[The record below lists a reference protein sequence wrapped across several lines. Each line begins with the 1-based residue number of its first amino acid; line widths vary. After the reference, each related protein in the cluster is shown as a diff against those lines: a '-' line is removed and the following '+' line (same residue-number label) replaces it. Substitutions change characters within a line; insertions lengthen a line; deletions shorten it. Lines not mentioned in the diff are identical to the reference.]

1 MLILALF
8 ICSLLAMPELYINE
22 KSNSFGDFSLGA
34 GFDINRFEPLTQ
46 HVFKEFVADG
56 VTKGVTYDFLPVK
69 KSTTRCGIVRTDRDL
84 TEKLMLSGEASIERP
99 TMSGSGFL
107 KYDSSTEK
115 MEKVVY
121 YTCVVDRGLFTV
133 SVNPPQVDID
143 DSYETLAEVLPKHL
157 INLSDQDQFIQTAG
171 DYHVRSITYGRR
183 YKAEVMMTYQH
194 DETYESLVGELEV
207 EAGLGG
213 MSIAAKVNW
222 DWSEEESN
230 TDMRMSVSSESFG
243 FIPPETLQLPTG
255 ITTVTQD
262 DGTTVDLTPFQFV
275 ERQLKINLEKM
286 DEMDAESST
295 YQADTGLTRKELFQK
310 LGDAYPLSYKIAKN
324 EPFYSILT
332 PLTAMQER
340 DMVKNI
346 DEAYDILRELNS
358 LHEDISDRAEKLFE
372 SFHLL
377 SDESDLSIPF
387 LHVRQSL
394 MDEIASFQK
403 QVKVYLTRMPIYLAH
418 NNIYEWVQATD
429 FDVLNS
435 QGEPTYPWAQDE
447 AFLPLEYISLDVL
460 RSKIWRLMGM
470 EDGQMDINEDAIGA
484 TCIFSGIEG
493 DYSFD
498 GVTTQRLHFAG
509 RVVFADKVIRH
520 VVFNKEQ
527 NVISLG
533 FIDHDNDEESWPE
546 LDNPLCNGHTM
557 QQLHHELVFVKNDC
571 TLLRFG
577 TPVWYEDA
585 RYVVCGVGSAEHLT
599 KNGYVNKDMLSS
611 IRVNLVPVDSAQD
624 ITIVLTENEIQH
636 VSLRGAESSL
646 GFSMDDN
653 HRLMW
658 SNGYVCDW
666 SFGVKEAKMVCSE
679 LGYSRIEKFETNVEL
694 PTSNAWERPL
704 IKMYDIDCQEYAMT
718 LDGGHCTYSTHPA
731 GINWDQCSK
740 NNGIMLECSDLV
752 LEHNEIEAEIS
763 SSNSEGCHF
772 NEDMLN
778 AGLVNTDEHCI
789 GGEDQQD
796 GFGLVTEVDVHG
808 EVCLSFIVNDEVQCV
823 FSEGSHALEGCGSSV
838 MTTDKDTMLADG
850 WEIADGFTAISND
863 QCSSSTFNGQPSSLT
878 DIISKT
884 FSGAGHATITFGNCG
899 NSGEVILSFNGHQIA
914 SAHAGSYAE
923 VVTFDYSDAQEL
935 KLEVAPDSEGNAE
948 AVIRVQQL
956 ELSYPCA
963 SVEASTV
970 EYSQC
975 YTDYDGSFPES
986 VEIIND
992 ANFQEIGGTAQVE
1005 SEDPFETYSISAT
1018 LVEYINLDGTSGN
1031 VPDDFSLEL
1040 KVTIDGSV
1048 NTINFDF
1055 DLLPWDSTEI
1065 SGLRCGT
1072 SFNVEVISDQSQHVN
1087 VCEPIGT
1094 RPIDAAGK
1102 GVISGTDVNIK
1113 VRCQQINAGVVA
1125 AYWKPPQDCECVA
1138 ATRTDGLIWLPSC
1151 SRVPESNETPYC
1163 YVDPNSCP
1171 SAVSNEFS
1179 DEFETVECKQFT
1191 WWKVASS
1198 SYSNGVPV
1206 TEFIESEFP
1215 EWKYVPTYQVDLE
1228 TIDLIV
1234 FPKQGNSLTSLLNYY
1249 PEMNL
1254 QQLLNEIE
1262 ARNIAIAMVGHN
1274 DFDLDFG
1281 LRQTLSTSHGVI
1293 STMHFPESGGLSEP
1307 IVFQA
1312 SDEIITSGFEN
1323 GQSVSVAKKL
1333 SSYTY
1338 TSDSDSYYTPLYNPS
1353 GDYETIAYTKR
1364 ATNPNF
1370 SGAYYQPALVRHKN
1384 RPLITVPWG
1393 IWLQGVE
1400 MTDDGRQ
1407 VVRNCF
1413 EWLAHERTQS
1423 SGRRMLAEVGWN
1435 LESTERNV
1443 PTIAI
1448 FMLVL
1453 LVSVSLCV
1461 CVSCRRKKSA
1471 KESSDYKTEIICV

>member
-1 MLILALF
+1 
-8 ICSLLAMPELYINE
+8 MPELYINE

-207 EAGLGG
+207 ETSMVG

-222 DWSEEESN
+222 DWSEEETN

-243 FIPPETLQLPTG
+243 FVPPETLQLPTG

-394 MDEIASFQK
+394 MDEIASLQN

-418 NNIYEWVQATD
+418 NNIYQWVQATD
-429 FDVLNS
+429 FDVLDS
-435 QGEPTYPWAQDE
+435 QGAPTYPWAQDE

-520 VVFNKEQ
+520 VVFNKDQ

-533 FIDHDNDEESWPE
+533 FIDHDNDQESWPE

-752 LEHNEIEAEIS
+752 LEHDEIEAEIS

-772 NEDMLN
+772 NEDVLN
-778 AGLVNTDEHCI
+778 AGLVNTNEHCL

-823 FSEGSHALEGCGSSV
+823 FSEGSHLLEGCGSSV

-850 WEIADGFTAISND
+850 WEIADGFTAISNG

-899 NSGEVILSFNGHQIA
+899 NSGEVILFFNGHQIA

-923 VVTFDYSDAQEL
+923 IVTFDYSDAQEL
-935 KLEVAPDSEGNAE
+935 KLEVAPDADGNAD
-948 AVIRVQQL
+948 AVIRVQSL
-956 ELSYPCA
+956 EISYPCV
-963 SVEASTV
+963 SGVSTV

-975 YTDYDGSFPES
+975 YTDYDASFPES
-986 VEIIND
+986 VEIISD
-992 ANFQEIGGTAQVE
+992 AAYQEISGATQVE
-1005 SEDPFETYSISAT
+1005 SEDPFWTYSISAT

-1048 NTINFDF
+1048 NTMNFDL
-1055 DLLPWDSTEI
+1055 DQLPWDSTEDSKI

-1072 SFNVEVISDQSQHVN
+1072 SFNAEVISDQSQQVN
-1087 VCEPIGT
+1087 VCKPIGT
-1094 RPIDAAGK
+1094 RPIDSAGK
-1102 GVISGTDVNIK
+1102 GVISGTDVHIQIT
-1113 VRCQQINAGVVA
+1113 CQQSSVGTVVA
-1125 AYWKPPQDCECVA
+1125 HWSPPQDCECVET
-1138 ATRTDGLIWLPSC
+1138 TRTDGLIWLPSC

-1163 YVDPNSCP
+1163 YVNPDSCP

-1179 DEFETVECKQFT
+1179 DEFETVVCKQFT
-1191 WWKVASS
+1191 YWIAPTGDNYPQTLPPIKS
-1198 SYSNGVPV
+1198 
-1206 TEFIESEFP
+1206 FIESELP
-1215 EWKYVPTYQVDLE
+1215 EWKQAEVYDFE
-1228 TIDLIV
+1228 TIDLVILRRGIV
-1234 FPKQGNSLTSLLNYY
+1234 NNDFYSLPYTKQDLIND
-1249 PEMNL
+1249 
-1254 QQLLNEIE
+1254 IE
-1262 ARNIAIAMVGHN
+1262 SRNVAVAMLGHN
-1274 DFDLDFG
+1274 ILDLEFG
-1281 LRQTLSTSHGVI
+1281 LRQTASTSQGVV
-1293 STMHFPESGGLSEP
+1293 STLHFPEAGGLSEP

-1312 SDEIITSGFEN
+1312 TDDIITSGFEN

-1333 SSYTY
+1333 SSYT
-1338 TSDSDSYYTPLYNPS
+1338 TSLNWYYHYFTPLYDPT

-1364 ATNPNF
+1364 VNHPNF
-1370 SGAYYQPALVRHKN
+1370 ADAYNQPALVRHKN
-1384 RPLITVPWG
+1384 RPIITVPWG
-1393 IWLQGVE
+1393 TFANGMVE
-1400 MTDDGRQ
+1400 LTDGGRQ

-1413 EWLAHERTQS
+1413 DWLAHERTQS
-1423 SGRRMLAEVGWN
+1423 YGRRMLAEVGWN
-1435 LESTERNV
+1435 LESSERNV

-1471 KESSDYKTEIICV
+1471 KESSDYKTEIICA